1 MVREYKKIGVT
12 TGGYRGERAILQERV
27 IEGLDHPNFEDS
39 RLQLT
44 ANSTKTIYLTDTNFS
59 EGFYICLPDATTLW
73 PNWQVCII
81 NESSHDCN
89 IYYYGNSLNLF
100 KELTAGNML
109 TCILL
114 DNLENS
120 DPTGTWTTLR
130 TVDVSSADR
139 LYRYTSNVFNTQK
152 IGYEVLQSEDS
163 DEPPTQSVR
172 ISIGN
177 ILPGM
182 ALRSVYV
189 KTAETFACESDQ
201 ELTLT
206 VSVGTATDPDCF
218 ISNYD
223 LTQSVSNTNFTKDL
237 FEEILSTTTPTE
249 IYATFNGTNFLSLIS
264 GSVEITTEAPEL
276 IDPTVLK
283 NPIIQTSVPVGMII
297 NYPFIATATDVP
309 VGYQWLN
316 GSIYPNAA
324 TAIPQFV
331 EKLTQ
336 VNNRLPGPDKLIV
349 TESEWQSIY
358 NNPNTYG
365 NCGKFAW
372 VGSGLRFP
380 AVNCFIRG
388 LTDLT
393 QLARTVKAVLPNEN
407 HFHIWGDNYER
418 NNGTFAASRDRITG
432 AMPSIPQVS
441 GSRGWNGSGGGGGFN
456 GYSATYTG
464 NMITSLPLGA
474 SSATTSAPLNIRYP
488 YIISIFNR
496 IQDSAELN
504 LEELIEVSVNKA
516 NTNLDNLQFT
526 NISSQVR
533 NTFIGWN
540 EPNYNAGIYSLS
552 GTAPSN
558 GWLYFRNSS
567 DRGGPDAYVYIDT
580 TLRFILAWIDSI
592 MIPISVGQTYAIN
605 GGTNIACHFYP
616 CKGV

>member
-1 MVREYKKIGVT
+1 MVKEYKKIGVT

-44 ANSTKTIYLTDTNFS
+44 ANSTQTIYLTDTNFS

-73 PNWQVCII
+73 PNWKVCII

-89 IYYYGNSLNLF
+89 IYYYGTSLNLF
-100 KELTAGNML
+100 KELTAGNMM

-139 LYRYTSNVFNTQK
+139 LYRYTSNVFNTQR

-163 DEPPTQSVR
+163 DEPPTQTVR
-172 ISIGN
+172 ISIGS

-189 KTAETFACESDQ
+189 KTAETFAPESG
-201 ELTLT
+201 ESVTLA

-223 LTQSVSNTNFTKDL
+223 LTQPVSNTNFTKDL
-237 FEEILSTTTPTE
+237 FEEILSTTVPTE
-249 IYATFNGTNFLSLIS
+249 IYATFTGTNFLSLIA
-264 GSVEITTEAPEL
+264 GAVEITTEAPKL

-283 NPIIQTSVPVGMII
+283 NPIIQTSVPVGMIV

-358 NNPNTYG
+358 NNPDTYG

-380 AVNCFIRG
+380 SINCFVQG

-393 QLARTVKAVLPNEN
+393 QLARTIRAGLPN
-407 HFHIWGDNYER
+407 
-418 NNGTFAASRDRITG
+418 ITG
-432 AMPSIPQVS
+432 GFRAQPDLNASAGTGYGAFIQYNPNGRVDS
-441 GSRGWNGSGGGGGFN
+441 GTSGGGWTTGFTFDA
-456 GYSATYTG
+456 SR
-464 NMITSLPLGA
+464 
-474 SSATTSAPLNIRYP
+474 SSAIYGRSNTVTPLNIRYP

-567 DRGGPDAYVYIDT
+567 AVGGPDANIYIDN
-580 TLRFILAWIDSI
+580 TLRFTLAWTDAI

-605 GGTNIACHFYP
+605 GGTNISCHFYP